1 MGGTD
6 ASQPDKPGTSAS
18 FLFPAAAF
26 KEPGQELTG
35 NRYIWAAPSAAFTVS
50 DFDM

>member
-6 ASQPDKPGTSAS
+6 ASQPDKPGHFSVLP
-18 FLFPAAAF
+18 FFRLLHF

-35 NRYIWAAPSAAFTVS
+35 NRVYLGGRIHRLRYSQ
-50 DFDM
+50 